1 MFLWSDS
8 PPMFLYTSMEISL
21 YVVTIFN
28 TSVNVQS
35 FDFSSEFCTLRLW
48 TFSFSIFRMP
58 LSMIGKGLFFTGTF
72 IYRTTDILNCNW
84 NHAVHGTLAS
94 LSLILNIWENI
105 FTHIFSSVILLWNW
119 FFSSFLD
126 WLYNSTPPSY
136 CQVIFYYSSL
146 LFYNYIIWIDFSVN
160 FWMQK

>member
-1 MFLWSDS
+1 
-8 PPMFLYTSMEISL
+8 MFLYTSMEISL
-21 YVVTIFN
+21 FVATVFN

-35 FDFSSEFCTLRLW
+35 FDFSSELCTLRLW

-105 FTHIFSSVILLWNW
+105 FLHILSSVILMELI
-119 FFSSFLD
+119 FSSFLD
-126 WLYNSTPPSY
+126 WLYNSTKPLY
-136 CQVIFYYSSL
+136 CQVIFYIYFYYFITLYFISFFQ
-146 LFYNYIIWIDFSVN
+146 LF
-160 FWMQK
+160 